1 MSLLNLDLYQIR
13 HIQALYLLLIYKTS
27 KISDNLTQDLIPQIY
42 DFDKLK
48 EVLAVGFEDENV
60 YEIPYL
66 DFQSISMVIDKNY
79 I

>member
-1 MSLLNLDLYQIR
+1 MFSGRLQ
-13 HIQALYLLLIYKTS
+13 TS
-27 KISDNLTQDLIPQIY
+27 KISDNLTQDSIPQIY

-60 YEIPYL
+60 YKIPYL
-66 DFQSISMVIDKNY
+66 DFQSISMVIDNNY